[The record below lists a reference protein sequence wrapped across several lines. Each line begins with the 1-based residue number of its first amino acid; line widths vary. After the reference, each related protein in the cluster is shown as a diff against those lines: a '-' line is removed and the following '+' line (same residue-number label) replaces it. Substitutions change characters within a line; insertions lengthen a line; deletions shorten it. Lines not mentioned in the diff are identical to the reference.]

1 LRIEREI
8 ERYKFMWECPRYRV
22 GAPGTNHVNAFLFS
36 SRRSPGDTVV
46 DLGCGTG
53 RAGKQLAKYLNVV
66 LFDLVCDAVEVE
78 GLPFIEGN
86 IWDLSDLPVFD
97 WVFCTDVL
105 EHVPPE
111 YIRST
116 LNGMAR
122 ITRKGG
128 LLTVSHI
135 NSNMADFGLDRDEPL
150 HLTVQPAGWWTEK
163 IGKLWHIKDVET
175 NWRDSRFTLGSPIGR
190 ELEKD
195 IFSVSVAA
203 SFVEQ
208 YLHLRSTL
216 PGAD

>member
-1 LRIEREI
+1 LRIEEEK
-8 ERYKFMWECPRYRV
+8 ERYGFMWEHQRYRN
-22 GAPGTNHVNAFLFS
+22 GSPGQHHVNAFLFA
-36 SRRSPGDTVV
+36 SRRSPGDTLV

-53 RAGKQLAKYLNVV
+53 RAGKQLSKYLNVF
-66 LFDLVCDAVEVE
+66 LFDLIHQAVEVD
-78 GLPFIEGN
+78 LPFIEGN
-86 IWDLSDLPVFD
+86 IWDLSALPEFD
-97 WVFCTDVL
+97 WIFCTDVL
-105 EHVPPE
+105 EHIPPE
-111 YIRST
+111 RVDVT
-116 LNGMAR
+116 LAGMQR

-135 NSNMADFGLDRDEPL
+135 NSNMADFGLERDEPL